1 MTDASPIGP
10 DTADPGTASTAH
22 KLTEALLRVVSS
34 VPQSLEKLTDHPDI
48 RAKAI
53 ISVACK
59 KAGATSGALA
69 LPPGPLGYLTLIP
82 DLYAIWKIQ
91 AGMVADLAA
100 LHGKSAA
107 LTRETMIYCLFR
119 HAASQLVR
127 DLAARA
133 GERIVVRTLSP
144 RILERL
150 LGRLGYKL
158 TQRLAAGAAAR
169 LLPLLG
175 AAAVGAYAYYDTA
188 QVGKTAMALFSSP
201 IEITPEA
208 PAPGDPRAPADPP
221 AST

>member
-1 MTDASPIGP
+1 MTEPASTVPP
-10 DTADPGTASTAH
+10 EAADPGPPSFAH
-22 KLTEALLRVVSS
+22 KLAEALLRLISS
-34 VPQSLEKLTDHPDI
+34 VPRSLEKLSDHPDV

-53 ISVACK
+53 IATACR

-133 GERIVVRTLSP
+133 GERIVIRTLSP
-144 RILERL
+144 RLFERL
-150 LGRLGYKL
+150 LGRLGSKL
-158 TQRLAAGAAAR
+158 AQRIAAGAAAR

-175 AAAVGAYAYYDTA
+175 AAAVGVYAYYDTA
-188 QVGKTAMALFSSP
+188 QVGKTAMTLFSSP
-201 IEITPEA
+201 IDIVPEA
-208 PAPGDPRAPADPP
+208 PAPDDPTTPG
-221 AST
+221 